1 MVQILSLRQ
10 RKERLYKNRYYEIMI
25 ASFSKDWSVKQTLEQ
40 YPETISIFLRLK
52 TNCIGCWLERFC
64 TLEEVSGYYEIP
76 IETLLDA
83 MRSSF
88 LIDNADE

>member
-1 MVQILSLRQ
+1 
-10 RKERLYKNRYYEIMI
+10 MI
-25 ASFSKDWSVKQTLEQ
+25 ASFSKDWSVKQTLEH

-64 TLEEVSGYYEIP
+64 TLEEVSGYYGIP

-83 MRSSF
+83 MQSSV
-88 LIDNADE
+88 LIDYADE